1 MSIGSLQK
9 NFQWKNLTHIKPE
22 TVITLKLAIKTGLAA
37 LATDLGAN
45 WLHLPSPTW
54 AVVSAVIVMQA
65 NLGSSFNAS
74 WQRLIGTGIGA
85 LFGALFG
92 AIIASFDAPLAPTLG
107 LGMTFVVLVCT
118 LLKLMESLR
127 IATVTF
133 VIVILAGSSTPW
145 LFGLERFVDVAFGIL
160 IALLITVSVWQP
172 RARRD
177 LRTSLVTVLGDY
189 QQLYGAIVRGY
200 LNGQKNELFFQEM
213 NQRIKVTLAKA
224 QTFLTDMR
232 REPPTQRDPFL
243 AECLLLCERVQT
255 DLFALE
261 LVVMNSCHDDLQQHF
276 KAPIQ
281 ELSTSTLEAL
291 NSLQNGLQDCHGVQS
306 LEMLSSAMQKIDLE
320 FSAFRTTGV
329 QRNYGTEE
337 ALRFWSFLFGLKA
350 LAEEIQNLS
359 KSLSEMYQ
367 A

>member
-1 MSIGSLQK
+1 MADGILQK

-22 TVITLKLAIKTGLAA
+22 TITTLKLAIKTGLAA

-74 WQRLIGTGIGA
+74 WQRLLGTGIGA
-85 LFGALFG
+85 LFGAV
-92 AIIASFDAPLAPTLG
+92 IASFDAPLAITLG
-107 LGMTFVVLVCT
+107 LGMTLVVLVCT
-118 LLKLMESLR
+118 SLKLMESLR

-133 VIVILAGSSTPW
+133 VIVLLAGSSTPW

-189 QQLYGAIVRGY
+189 QQLYGAIVESY
-200 LNGQKNELFFQEM
+200 LNGQKNELFFQEI

-243 AECLLLCERVQT
+243 AECLLLCERLQT

-261 LVVMNSCHDDLQQHF
+261 LVVMNSCRDDLQQHF
-276 KAPIQ
+276 KVPIQ
-281 ELSTSTLEAL
+281 ELSTSTLEAFH
-291 NSLQNGLQDCHGVQS
+291 SLQSGLQDCYKTQS

-320 FSAFRTTGV
+320 FAALRATGI

-367 A
+367 